1 MKSKYDENNP
11 YDGLSPAD
19 ALQKLYDIH
28 NENPDD
34 KGGIR
39 EILPD
44 GRIGQKLI
52 DITLDD
58 LADCFKWGVDY
69 GLLLAE
75 QERDS
80 EDLLDA
86 VVCASFARRMNI
98 PSSFAQ
104 RRQPHSA
111 AWRKKMG
118 SGMLKFIDLVAKL
131 AFQD

>member
-1 MKSKYDENNP
+1 M
-11 YDGLSPAD
+11 
-19 ALQKLYDIH
+19 
-28 NENPDD
+28 DD
-34 KGGIR
+34 KRKSNVI
-39 EILPD
+39 
-44 GRIGQKLI
+44 Q

-131 AFQD
+131 SQHFEEGTLCTEQ

>member
-1 MKSKYDENNP
+1 MDNKRKSNVI
-11 YDGLSPAD
+11 
-19 ALQKLYDIH
+19 Q
-28 NENPDD
+28 
-34 KGGIR
+34 
-39 EILPD
+39 
-44 GRIGQKLI
+44 

-104 RRQPHSA
+104 RRQPHSCLLYTSLSSPYAQRTA
-111 AWRKKMG
+111 AGFW
-118 SGMLKFIDLVAKL
+118 SSPALVSTNRR
-131 AFQD
+131 

>member
-1 MKSKYDENNP
+1 M
-11 YDGLSPAD
+11 
-19 ALQKLYDIH
+19 
-28 NENPDD
+28 DD
-34 KGGIR
+34 KRKSNVI
-39 EILPD
+39 
-44 GRIGQKLI
+44 Q

-111 AWRKKMG
+111 AWRKKM
-118 SGMLKFIDLVAKL
+118 DT
-131 AFQD
+131 QDIGRAEMKMVNVVLDGGWNMKNINGVSHVGYSM

>member
-19 ALQKLYDIH
+19 ALQILYDIH

-52 DITLDD
+52 DLSEISHQTTWLIV
-58 LADCFKWGVDY
+58 LSGELTMDY
-69 GLLLAE
+69 YLRNKSATAKICQMLLCVHPLPE
-75 QERDS
+75 E
-80 EDLLDA
+80 
-86 VVCASFARRMNI
+86 
-98 PSSFAQ
+98 
-104 RRQPHSA
+104 
-111 AWRKKMG
+111 
-118 SGMLKFIDLVAKL
+118 
-131 AFQD
+131 

>member
-1 MKSKYDENNP
+1 M
-11 YDGLSPAD
+11 
-19 ALQKLYDIH
+19 
-28 NENPDD
+28 DD
-34 KGGIR
+34 KRKSNVI
-39 EILPD
+39 
-44 GRIGQKLI
+44 Q

-86 VVCASFARRMNI
+86 VVCASFAKRMNI

-104 RRQPHSA
+104 RRQPHSV

-131 AFQD
+131 SQHFEE